1 MKQSQSHVE
10 EKEEKWT
17 EEKEEKLTK
26 ENNLAAASIA
36 FQRDES

>member
-26 ENNLAAASIA
+26 EKNLAAASIA
-36 FQRDES
+36 F